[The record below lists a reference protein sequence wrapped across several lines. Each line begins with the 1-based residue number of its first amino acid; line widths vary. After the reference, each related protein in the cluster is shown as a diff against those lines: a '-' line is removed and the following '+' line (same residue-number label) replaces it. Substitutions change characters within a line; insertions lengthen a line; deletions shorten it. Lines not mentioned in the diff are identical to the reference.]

1 MQCDCGVTHT
11 VLIQATPIAF
21 AQCYAANPYCKAYEP
36 SDAQLFNSHITA
48 SSLCLQHEVLQQRL
62 TEEVGPDFTHLV
74 VQLLQQK
81 PSQRL
86 SAAQALELPC
96 CVRMQQQQ
104 QQQVKVRV
112 QTMAPLA
119 VQARLSG
126 RIVSLMS
133 PGRGPEIA
141 RMLRATQLVAVQMV
155 HLQLT
160 ELMSKACTVNLLL
173 MSALQTQV
181 RSSIWRNAAEA

>member
-1 MQCDCGVTHT
+1 MLEG
-11 VLIQATPIAF
+11 
-21 AQCYAANPYCKAYEP
+21 
-36 SDAQLFNSHITA
+36 
-48 SSLCLQHEVLQQRL
+48 SSSS
-62 TEEVGPDFTHLV
+62 
-74 VQLLQQK
+74 K
-81 PSQRL
+81 
-86 SAAQALELPC
+86 
-96 CVRMQQQQ
+96 
-104 QQQVKVRV
+104 VKVRV

-181 RSSIWRNAAEA
+181 RSSIMAQCS